1 MEDKAMKSII
11 DELYNQELFRSF
23 KITSEEYKATLN
35 HLVKLEAEILSTY
48 PDIKEL
54 LDDYQSAE
62 SELTRLSNRSE
73 FRLGVKLGAQLV
85 LEMMKPL
92 K

>member
-1 MEDKAMKSII
+1 MEDNAIKNII
-11 DELYNQELFRSF
+11 DELYDQEMFCSF

-35 HLVKLEAEILSTY
+35 HLVKLEAEILHTY
-48 PDIKEL
+48 PEIKKL

-62 SELTRLSNRSE
+62 SELTRLSNRSD
-73 FRLGVKLGAQLV
+73 FRLGVKLVHSLC
-85 LEMMKPL
+85 L

>member
-62 SELTRLSNRSE
+62 SKLTRLSNRID

-85 LEMMKPL
+85 LEMMKPIE
-92 K
+92 

>member
-1 MEDKAMKSII
+1 MKNII
-11 DELYNQELFRSF
+11 DELYDQDLFRSF
-23 KITSEEYKATLN
+23 KIRSEEYKAALN
-35 HLVKLEAEILSTY
+35 QLVKLEAEMLNTY
-48 PDIKEL
+48 PEIKEL
-54 LDDYQSAE
+54 LEDYQSAE

>member
-1 MEDKAMKSII
+1 MKNII
-11 DELYNQELFRSF
+11 DEIYDQDLFRSF
-23 KITSEEYKATLN
+23 KIRSEEYKAALN
-35 HLVKLEAEILSTY
+35 HLVKLEAEILRTY
-48 PDIKEL
+48 PEIKEL

-62 SELTRLSNRSE
+62 SELTRLSKRSD
-73 FRLGVKLGAQLV
+73 FRLGVRLGAQLV